1 MNSYKKQ
8 LEQNRNKKDKEILD
22 KKKELQNNP
31 ENQQLKKELD
41 NLENEKK
48 ELLEK
53 LNQQNKVQLNVVHF
67 RRFETK
73 INNLDAAVVTRLE
86 YDDPRNS
93 TPNQVSC
100 YIQFY
105 KQNIAVIELGEK
117 NEDFKLTEYAIKET
131 GISKRQIENIKRKN
145 CQYY

>member
-1 MNSYKKQ
+1 M
-8 LEQNRNKKDKEILD
+8 I
-22 KKKELQNNP
+22 
-31 ENQQLKKELD
+31 
-41 NLENEKK
+41 
-48 ELLEK
+48 EK
-53 LNQQNKVQLNVVHF
+53 LNQQNKVQLNVIHF
-67 RRFETK
+67 RRYETK

-105 KQNIAVIELGEK
+105 KQNIAIIELGDK
-117 NEDFKLTEYAIKET
+117 NEDFTLTEYAIKET